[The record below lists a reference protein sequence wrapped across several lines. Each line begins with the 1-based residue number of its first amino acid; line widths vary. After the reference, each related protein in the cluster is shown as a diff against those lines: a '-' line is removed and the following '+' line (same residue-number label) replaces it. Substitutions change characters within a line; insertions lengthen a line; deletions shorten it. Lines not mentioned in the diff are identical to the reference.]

1 MNDLRHDQ
9 EADDAAIHARLKG
22 RTQHGD
28 RFEDYAAG
36 APDKWFSVSTDNNV
50 DTRPIVRM
58 DVAELRT
65 VQPPDLRIPGARPLS
80 DFGLRIDARPV
91 EAQIDAQARDLRT
104 AGDKIAELTQDM
116 RRLSE
121 TVQMMAVP
129 LDVAMRLDELAA
141 RVDMLAAK
149 VDELAARPL
158 AMAEDAWS
166 VGA

>member
-104 AGDKIAELTQDM
+104 AGDKARAEFVRLVDCLQELKLRVEVLETYTARTIAALEAYIRDH
-116 RRLSE
+116 SE
-121 TVQMMAVP
+121 A
-129 LDVAMRLDELAA
+129 DE
-141 RVDMLAAK
+141 
-149 VDELAARPL
+149 
-158 AMAEDAWS
+158 
-166 VGA
+166 

>member
-1 MNDLRHDQ
+1 VNDLRHDQ
-9 EADDAAIHARLKG
+9 EADAATHARLKG

-91 EAQIDAQARDLRT
+91 TAQIDALTHDCRT
-104 AGDKIAELTQDM
+104 ADDKARAEFVRLVDCLQELKLRVEVLETYTARTIAALEAYIRDH
-116 RRLSE
+116 SE
-121 TVQMMAVP
+121 A
-129 LDVAMRLDELAA
+129 DE
-141 RVDMLAAK
+141 
-149 VDELAARPL
+149 
-158 AMAEDAWS
+158 
-166 VGA
+166 